1 MRLPPL
7 LLSIAL
13 VTGAAAAQTLDCP
26 GSAGARC
33 DTFHFHVQM
42 YRPDTRG
49 FAEVYGINQFSSQAA
64 CERARDAA
72 MKRNLAVVDF
82 FKRVRNES
90 QYEPDRFGTCHCDM
104 TIDKANPRFL
114 TDAQRT
120 AQLRLAEDIRQ
131 KVRERLMDAD
141 ITTDS
146 ELIRDVGPAPV
157 ASSPLGGPKLVPLPP
172 NAPASQVATAA
183 ADLKATRTVEPAK
196 PPSLAMDV
204 PLVDVPLPGGAP
216 AAAPAAASVE
226 TPTVTPPA
234 PETTA
239 ATASNAAESF
249 ITYETQR
256 IQNVLKAS
264 TTISD
269 DALKS
274 RIYDACNDRSQMLSN
289 LRALIEGSTAK
300 SRLADFARG
309 ARTENERVAFVG
321 KLFGDEVK
329 PHWAPADPKDLIIE
343 PRAEIDA
350 DPERVLRDASGK
362 FNAQQRKRALYMLL
376 ARSQPTEQQQLWLAT
391 VADSFLQ

>member
-49 FAEVYGINQFSSQAA
+49 FVEVYGINQFSSQAA
-64 CERARDAA
+64 CDRARDSA

-90 QYEPDRFGTCHCDM
+90 QYEPDRFGACHCDM
-104 TIDKANPRFL
+104 TIDKANQRYL
-114 TDAQRT
+114 TDTQRA

-131 KVRERLMDAD
+131 KVRERLMDAG
-141 ITTDS
+141 ITTNS
-146 ELIRDVGPAPV
+146 ELIHDVGPMPI
-157 ASSPLGGPKLVPLPP
+157 ASSPLGGPKLVPLPQ
-172 NAPASQVATAA
+172 NAPVSQIAIAPT
-183 ADLKATRTVEPAK
+183 DLKATRTVEASK

-204 PLVDVPLPGGAP
+204 PLVDVPLPGGA
-216 AAAPAAASVE
+216 AAAANVD

-239 ATASNAAESF
+239 ATASDAAESF
-249 ITYETQR
+249 IPYETQR

-264 TTISD
+264 TAISD

-289 LRALIEGSTAK
+289 LRALIEGS
-300 SRLADFARG
+300 G
-309 ARTENERVAFVG
+309 ARSY
-321 KLFGDEVK
+321 K
-329 PHWAPADPKDLIIE
+329 IE
-343 PRAEIDA
+343 
-350 DPERVLRDASGK
+350 
-362 FNAQQRKRALYMLL
+362 LL
-376 ARSQPTEQQQLWLAT
+376 ASLDCFIEVLLAST
-391 VADSFLQ
+391 QVSAIQIAARNIQVCRSFLWHRRRIPIAEHSA

>member
-1 MRLPPL
+1 MRFARL
-7 LLSIAL
+7 LIPFAL

-49 FAEVYGINQFSSQAA
+49 FAEVYGANQFSSQAA

-90 QYEPDRFGTCHCDM
+90 QYEPDRFGACHCDM
-104 TIDKANPRFL
+104 TIDKANQRYL
-114 TDAQRT
+114 TDTQRA
-120 AQLRLAEDIRQ
+120 AQLRIAEDIRQ

-146 ELIRDVGPAPV
+146 ELIHDVGPVPV
-157 ASSPLGGPKLVPLPP
+157 ASSPLTGGPKLVPLPP
-172 NAPASQVATAA
+172 SVPVSQVSSAA
-183 ADLKATRTVEPAK
+183 IDLKSTRTVEASKPAN
-196 PPSLAMDV
+196 LAMDV

-216 AAAPAAASVE
+216 AAASVD
-226 TPTVTPPA
+226 TPTVMPPA
-234 PETTA
+234 PES
-239 ATASNAAESF
+239 TASTASDAAESF
-249 ITYETQR
+249 IPYETQR

-264 TTISD
+264 TAISD

-289 LRALIEGSTAK
+289 LRALIEGSGAR
-300 SRLADFARG
+300 SRLADFARS
-309 ARTENERVAFVG
+309 ARSEDERVAFVG

-329 PHWAPADPKDLIIE
+329 PHWAPAEAKDLIIE
-343 PRAEIDA
+343 PRTEIDA

-362 FNAQQRKRALYMLL
+362 FNSQQRKRALYMLL
-376 ARSQPTEQQQLWLAT
+376 ARSQPTEQQQLWLTT